1 MLFEEGWLSG
11 STSAVWCGCNV
22 MSVCHDWSL
31 TSRSVDSLH
40 GVTQAILVPEA
51 AVGVV
56 GGITTYQSHR
66 PQRSFVIPQA
76 AGTGC

>member
-1 MLFEEGWLSG
+1 MLFGEGWLSG

-31 TSRSVDSLH
+31 TSHSVNSLH
-40 GVTQAILVPEA
+40 GVTQAILVPEV
-51 AVGVV
+51 AVGVD

-66 PQRSFVIPQA
+66 PQRSSVIPP
-76 AGTGC
+76 GRRNGR